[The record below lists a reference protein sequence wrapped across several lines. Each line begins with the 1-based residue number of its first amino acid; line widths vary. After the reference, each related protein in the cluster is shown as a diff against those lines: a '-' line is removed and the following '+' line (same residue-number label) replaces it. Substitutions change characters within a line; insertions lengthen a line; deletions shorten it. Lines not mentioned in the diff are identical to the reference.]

1 MYKKCERCV
10 HRNFRGGIKRDKNK
24 ERNHDHQPEGSVS

>member
-10 HRNFRGGIKRDKNK
+10 YRNFRGGIKRDKNK
-24 ERNHDHQPEGSVS
+24 ERNYDY